1 MGESLF
7 DRLYT
12 YNNTFTDNNLKQKLK
27 PPQDPSFTLVEN
39 VEDCEIQ
46 ALKNV
51 APFFALTDFNNNT
64 NKAKCLIADNIYDIK
79 QSTNLINDAQ
89 QCLDYVYP
97 DTCYFTNNNGENFG
111 IGNNF
116 SIYTSPRL
124 TINMLERDDTG
135 IIIRENINQYLNDTR
150 EILSEFLEARGKYLD
165 FYFLNVEIDLSD
177 TDVTGVERFF
187 REGTQRDE
195 FLELKRNMETSQTS
209 LENAMNSLNDNFNN
223 LLQVTQGLN
232 ERFRIL
238 SILVGILNSK
248 IIIAEKFFNVLMS
261 KNQGAIGELDLTE
274 YNRNLSIFENVVLSI
289 IMSTAIYLYFK
300 K

>member
-1 MGESLF
+1 MII
-7 DRLYT
+7 
-12 YNNTFTDNNLKQKLK
+12 NNICCIGAGYVGGPTMA
-27 PPQDPSFTLVEN
+27 V
-39 VEDCEIQ
+39 
-46 ALKNV
+46 
-51 APFFALTDFNNNT
+51 
-64 NKAKCLIADNIYDIK
+64 IADRCRHIKVNIVD
-79 QSTNLINDAQ
+79 
-89 QCLDYVYP
+89 
-97 DTCYFTNNNGENFG
+97 
-111 IGNNF
+111 
-116 SIYTSPRL
+116 
-124 TINMLERDDTG
+124 
-135 IIIRENINQYLNDTR
+135 
-150 EILSEFLEARGKYLD
+150 
-165 FYFLNVEIDLSD
+165 IDLSD

-195 FLELKRNMETSQTS
+195 FLELKRSMETSQTS